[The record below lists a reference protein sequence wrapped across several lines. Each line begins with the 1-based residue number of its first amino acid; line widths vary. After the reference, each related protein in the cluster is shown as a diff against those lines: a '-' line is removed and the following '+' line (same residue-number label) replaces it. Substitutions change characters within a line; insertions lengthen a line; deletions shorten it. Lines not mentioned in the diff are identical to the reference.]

1 MEQKLDKQKLSLAIR
16 NIRKSPSIFCKAV
29 LNFIPFEYQVK
40 MLDDPSKM
48 IVACA
53 ARRVGKSLVMS
64 AKALWFAYTK
74 PNTSTLIVAS
84 TQRQSMLMFDKL
96 LKFITGNT
104 LLEESVARQTRTILE
119 FKNGSRIVALP
130 CGRTGKTLRG
140 ETADLVIIDE
150 AAFVPED
157 VILSV
162 MMPMLATTDG
172 SIVLLST
179 PWDKV
184 HPFYAAFNDPQW
196 SKYQFKTEYNPLVKK
211 QFLEMQRRMLGE
223 KRYRREYEAEFVDDE
238 KTYFPMELL
247 RKCVHVCDSEK
258 CSFCDARNGNLT
270 HFTSALYGGYDPGGN
285 HDMAAL
291 AVLYKVPGSGSTS
304 SDDEWKPAFRLIY
317 TKTYLAEKSEG
328 GVVYSYFNAQIADLH
343 KKFPLKKLYMD
354 ATSIGTPIMTA
365 CKNLGLPVEGV
376 TLHEKYKAELFA
388 NLRLLLEQRKIEL
401 PDSLELLTSL
411 NCVTAER
418 TATGGY
424 SFSHPP
430 GTHDDLAY
438 ALALAAWRAGK
449 GQPTIIANFG

>member
-1 MEQKLDKQKLSLAIR
+1 MEKLTDRKLFSALR
-16 NIRKSPSIFCKAV
+16 NIMKSPSTFCKAV

-40 MLDDPSKM
+40 MLDDPSKL

-179 PWDKV
+179 PWDKM
-184 HPFYAAFNDPQW
+184 HPFYAAFNDPEW

-247 RKCVHVCDSEK
+247 RKCVHACEK
-258 CSFCDARNGNLT
+258 EACSFCNARNGNLS
-270 HFTSALYGGYDPGGN
+270 HFANALYGGYDPGGN
-285 HDMAAL
+285 YDMAAL
-291 AVLYKVPGSGSTS
+291 AVLYKVPGGSS
-304 SDDEWKPAFRLIY
+304 SSEGEEWKPAFRIVY

-328 GVVYSYFNAQIADLH
+328 GMVYTNFDAQIADLH
-343 KKFPLKKLYMD
+343 KKHPLKKLYMD
-354 ATSIGTPIMTA
+354 STGLGSPVMMH
-365 CKNLGLPVEGV
+365 CKSLGLPVDGMS
-376 TLHEKYKAELFA
+376 LHEKNKEQLFA

-401 PDSLELLTSL
+401 PDSLEVLTSL
-411 NCVTAER
+411 NCITAER

-424 SFSHPP
+424 SFSHPQ

-438 ALALAAWRAGK
+438 AIALAAWKAGK
-449 GQPTIIANFG
+449 GEPTIIANFG